1 MKSNQ
6 MKKVLIICLATI
18 SASAIATHSTMPLFA
33 QENTS
38 EVASEEA
45 LKESEIKKAQIEK

>member
-18 SASAIATHSTMPLFA
+18 SASAIATHSTMPL
-33 QENTS
+33 
-38 EVASEEA
+38 
-45 LKESEIKKAQIEK
+45 LHKKIQAK